1 MPLSIFQKRSPHA
14 SSPALSVQT
23 TPKITSAL
31 VPSPSVAAA
40 ATFESDIA
48 ASSLVSYAARYTASS
63 NNVSTPIGSSASSF
77 RDNSHSFSPTESTPV
92 GHSNFSRVG
101 SISSRKSHKLPL
113 TNRHEL
119 KSKSSS
125 QSLKSKLSRKL
136 TSASSKSTSS
146 QQHSLPPIIPELPP
160 LEVPEHYEDLT
171 NLFTHKKMVDLQTA
185 STSKVL
191 IDLNSSATQTNVAE
205 YNVPEPILHLKSN
218 SDHNDLYDFEFYD
231 LDQIKNQPNDIKVD
245 TQLSIVPPPQN
256 NENLKENSNNN
267 SPVPTTPASQQS
279 NTFIDTAATSPVSI
293 QKPRLSLQTH
303 ASFSSKVR
311 NIFTKRQTPTTP
323 VVESQTLVQP
333 DDKPETHPTQDF
345 SLPFT
350 TSKIVPHF
358 TEINNGPTYKAQV
371 TRSTN
376 TIPQSTIRN
385 DKISLDP
392 SSASHLVNNTSEDS
406 ELLDFVPNLRPAISS
421 MGSRFRTSGP
431 TTPASI
437 VMTKSQYDKYLQD
450 KKKDSNSLSVTNKEE
465 ENDDDDNETGDED
478 SDDEYFSS
486 RHHFENEENRRQDMR
501 MRMRQDAHLSVYRQ
515 KMTKLT
521 GSQIGLL
528 DIKSESKNHVKNNEN
543 ESDEDEIPLA
553 ILQAQGFSRRPH
565 SGSPTN
571 LSDNDPGEITYSKR
585 NKSSCD
591 VNSLYTPPSTGP
603 STPAVEEGYLAMRNK
618 SSVNLPGFNSTVP
631 MNRGLVGEISK
642 EETAKLKRRSIM
654 NTLVVQPKETDGNVV
669 FGNKNESQ
677 NEINTQIQQMM
688 SMQNKILTQMAN
700 QNSVTAVNSTPTM
713 TGGFQRYSNWSSFDV
728 MTSHQRP
735 ISRYNAAPSVMSF
748 SNSFGNQPSTSVREE
763 DEEEEEAEWKK
774 MDKKREQ
781 MREMWKSHQ
790 VLVS

>member
-1 MPLSIFQKRSPHA
+1 MPLSIFQKRSPQA
-14 SSPALSVQT
+14 SSTPLLVQSTPKT
-23 TPKITSAL
+23 TPAPVFTS
-31 VPSPSVAAA
+31 SVAAA

-48 ASSLVSYAARYTASS
+48 APSLASYAARSTASS

-101 SISSRKSHKLPL
+101 STSSKKSHKLPL

-125 QSLKSKLSRKL
+125 QSLKGKLSRKL

-146 QQHSLPPIIPELPP
+146 QQNSLPPIIPELPP

-171 NLFTHKKMVDLQTA
+171 NLFTHKKVADRQTA
-185 STSKVL
+185 SASKVSV
-191 IDLNSSATQTNVAE
+191 DMNSSAIQTCIAE
-205 YNVPEPILHLKSN
+205 HNASEPILHSKNN
-218 SDHNDLYDFEFYD
+218 SDHNDFHDFEFYD
-231 LDQIKNQPNDIKVD
+231 LDQITNQPTNIKVD
-245 TQLSIVPPPQN
+245 TQLSIVPPPHN
-256 NENLKENSNNN
+256 NEVLKDSSND
-267 SPVPTTPASQQS
+267 SPAPTTPSSQQS
-279 NTFIDTAATSPVSI
+279 NTFTDTAATSPVSI
-293 QKPRLSLQTH
+293 QKPRVSLQTH

-311 NIFTKRQTPTTP
+311 NIFTKRQTLASA
-323 VVESQTLVQP
+323 VVEPQTLVQP
-333 DDKPETHPTQDF
+333 VDKPETQPTQDF
-345 SLPFT
+345 SLHFT
-350 TSKIVPHF
+350 NSKIVPHF

-371 TRSTN
+371 TRLTN
-376 TIPQSTIRN
+376 TIPQSTIRPN
-385 DKISLDP
+385 HISLDP
-392 SSASHLVNNTSEDS
+392 SSASHLINNTSEDS

-421 MGSRFRTSGP
+421 MGSRFRTAGP

-437 VMTKSQYDKYLQD
+437 VMTKSQYDQYLQD
-450 KKKDSNSLSVTNKEE
+450 KKDSNSPNVADKED
-465 ENDDDDNETGDED
+465 DDDDNETGDED
-478 SDDEYFSS
+478 SDDEYFTSK
-486 RHHFENEENRRQDMR
+486 RHLENEENRRQDMR
-501 MRMRQDAHLSVYRQ
+501 MRIRQDAHLSVYRQ

-528 DIKSESKNHVKNNEN
+528 DIKPESKSHVKNNESD
-543 ESDEDEIPLA
+543 SDEDEIPLA
-553 ILQAQGFSRRPH
+553 ILQAQGFPRRPH
-565 SGSPTN
+565 SGSPSN
-571 LSDNDPGEITYSKR
+571 LFENDPGEITYSKR
-585 NKSSCD
+585 NKSSGD
-591 VNSLYTPPSTGP
+591 VNLLYIPPSTGP

-618 SSVNLPGFNSTVP
+618 SAVNLPGFNSTVP

-654 NTLVVQPKETDGNVV
+654 NTLVINPKETDENVV
-669 FGNKNESQ
+669 FSNKNENQ

-688 SMQNKILTQMAN
+688 SMQNKILTQMSN
-700 QNSVTAVNSTPTM
+700 QNSVAALNSTPTM

-748 SNSFGNQPSTSVREE
+748 SNSFGNQPSTPVREE
-763 DEEEEEAEWKK
+763 DEEEEEEAGWKE
-774 MDKKREQ
+774 MDKKREK